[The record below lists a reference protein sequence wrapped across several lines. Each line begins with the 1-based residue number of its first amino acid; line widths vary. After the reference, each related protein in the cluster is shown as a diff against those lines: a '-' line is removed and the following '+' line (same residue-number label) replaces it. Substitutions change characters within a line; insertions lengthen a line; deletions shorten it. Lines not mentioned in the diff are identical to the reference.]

1 MNLNK
6 KQLVKVLLAV
16 VISAA
21 LAGFSVYLAIYL
33 GQSVL
38 QWFDTLAPRTRVF
51 LTLGMLLVVA
61 ASSAWV
67 IWRMRKARGK

>member
-21 LAGFSVYLAIYL
+21 LAVFSVYLAIYL
-33 GQSVL
+33 GQAVL
-38 QWFDTLAPRTRVF
+38 HWFDMLAPRTRTF
-51 LTLGMLLVVA
+51 LTLGMLIVVA
-61 ASSAWV
+61 VSSAFV
-67 IWRMRKARGK
+67 IWRMRRKK